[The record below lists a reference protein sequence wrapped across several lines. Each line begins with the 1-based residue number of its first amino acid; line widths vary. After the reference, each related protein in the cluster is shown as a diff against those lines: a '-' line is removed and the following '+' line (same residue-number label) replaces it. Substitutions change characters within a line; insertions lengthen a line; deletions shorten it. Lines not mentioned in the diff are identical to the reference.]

1 MSGLQYVGRTPDSDS
16 SVINKSYADALDD
29 TLVVTTDYVNS
40 VISTKATPLT
50 TPAYVDQQDLLRAK
64 KLSVDIMDENYV
76 PLTELGQANG
86 VATTDNYGSI
96 TTAQIPS
103 SAVTN
108 RTSLYYEASSQGVV
122 YMAPDEAHS
131 TPQLPFTHPVIST
144 SNTREFRLAS
154 IYVTDPGYPWY
165 PLAFAWVLGKSGGT
179 DPGQGHTNTNVGQL
193 VVQPPQGVSDSIYA
207 SAICLSSMKYNF
219 HNVLPSGGVASP
231 PVTPLNF
238 PAVTGP
244 LQLDLYGSCYT
255 GSSYIWSGVGLVY
268 YILVFPA
275 F

>member
-1 MSGLQYVGRTPDSDS
+1 
-16 SVINKSYADALDD
+16 
-29 TLVVTTDYVNS
+29 
-40 VISTKATPLT
+40 
-50 TPAYVDQQDLLRAK
+50 
-64 KLSVDIMDENYV
+64 MDENYV

-122 YMAPDEAHS
+122 YLAADA
-131 TPQLPFTHPVIST
+131 THTVIST

-179 DPGQGHTNTNVGQL
+179 DPGQGIPTPT
-193 VVQPPQGVSDSIYA
+193 SDNWLFNRHKVFRTA
-207 SAICLSSMKYNF
+207 SMLRLFVY
-219 HNVLPSGGVASP
+219 
-231 PVTPLNF
+231 
-238 PAVTGP
+238 PA
-244 LQLDLYGSCYT
+244 
-255 GSSYIWSGVGLVY
+255 
-268 YILVFPA
+268 
-275 F
+275 